1 MSLPL
6 KEFISGLPGLRTA
19 DDLTAALD
27 GFLRNA
33 GFGQFSYVGIQGDA
47 VQDKHLTD
55 VAPEAI
61 HLTNR
66 PDWTRQYISQN
77 YVKSDPVVRETIV
90 SRLPIQ
96 WTETFMLSTRTP
108 DESVFMEDAWE
119 NGICRGYTVPIHGPR
134 GEFGLLMVS
143 SPESD
148 REFASLMDLYAY
160 DLQVV
165 AHHFHDSAQRALSK
179 QLKVPAPIPLTS
191 REVEILK
198 WTVDGK
204 TAWEIGQIVHISE
217 RTVNFHLRNIMAKFG
232 VHNKTHAAAKAVNL
246 GLFSGHVSGA
256 RAGQPAP

>member
-96 WTETFMLSTRTP
+96 WTETFMLSTRRAARAVK
-108 DESVFMEDAWE
+108 SS
-119 NGICRGYTVPIHGPR
+119 
-134 GEFGLLMVS
+134 FGR
-143 SPESD
+143 SD
-148 REFASLMDLYAY
+148 RKFPKSGFRSDVISTSNARKTMGRMICISIIAKPEPM
-160 DLQVV
+160 
-165 AHHFHDSAQRALSK
+165 HTRG
-179 QLKVPAPIPLTS
+179 PAPN
-191 REVEILK
+191 
-198 WTVDGK
+198 GK
-204 TAWEIGQIVHISE
+204 
-217 RTVNFHLRNIMAKFG
+217 
-232 VHNKTHAAAKAVNL
+232 
-246 GLFSGHVSGA
+246 
-256 RAGQPAP
+256 